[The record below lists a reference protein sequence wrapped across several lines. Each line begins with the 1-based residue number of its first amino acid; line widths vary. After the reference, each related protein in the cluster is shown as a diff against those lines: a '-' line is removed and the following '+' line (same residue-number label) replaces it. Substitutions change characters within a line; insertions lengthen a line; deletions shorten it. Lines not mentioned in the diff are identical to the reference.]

1 MPSNDEPPPSVW
13 YGSPSPRGPNR
24 KAASVGPAER
34 QDMTKSPELWAAR
47 TSSAIAAST
56 IPWLIVQPVLMVLFV
71 GATIWTGGPPATQV
85 PAWPPTTPVSLF
97 SIPPFAAQTWGLYLL
112 LLLVWLA
119 STIVMACGWF
129 SLVVG
134 IKQSR
139 RGSCLHLMLGV
150 ATVPALCFLAG
161 TTLYFAIAKESGWG
175 PRPASFHTLLVFFW
189 VIVLVGALT
198 SSWSVAFITRRVQ
211 IPIRSL
217 KRGRRT
223 AGLTAV
229 ILFVITALFT
239 SIGVVA
245 SYGPT
250 GSTFFNELAVQ
261 HAAWW
266 FGSSALL
273 FLATF
278 ISIWSSRIA
287 RRSFRTTLSLVASP

>member
-13 YGSPSPRGPNR
+13 YGSPSPQSPNR
-24 KAASVGPAER
+24 RAASLGPVER
-34 QDMTKSPELWAAR
+34 KDMPKSPELWAAR

-85 PAWPPTTPVSLF
+85 PTWPPTTPVSLF
-97 SIPPFAAQTWGLYLL
+97 SIPPFAGQTWGLYLL
-112 LLLVWLA
+112 LVLVWLA
-119 STIVMACGWF
+119 STVVMACGWL
-129 SLVVG
+129 SLVVA
-134 IKQSR
+134 ICKTTHSPR
-139 RGSCLHLMLGV
+139 RRLMLV
-150 ATVPALCFLAG
+150 AMVPALSFLAA
-161 TTLYFAIAKESGWG
+161 TTLYFAIAKESWPG
-175 PRPASFHTLLVFFW
+175 PRPASFHTLLDLFW
-189 VIVLVGALT
+189 VIVLVGALI
-198 SSWSVAFITRRVQ
+198 SSWSVAFTARRVQ
-211 IPIRSL
+211 IPVRSL
-217 KRGRRT
+217 KQAKRT
-223 AGLTAV
+223 AGLTGV

-250 GSTFFNELAVQ
+250 ESTFFNELVVQ

-278 ISIWSSRIA
+278 ISIWSSHIA